1 MIEQPKWTY
10 SETFGLPAPGH
21 VPPTV
26 VLTCGLPASGKTT
39 WAEDFTKRHSRVRLV
54 CRDDFRRRDPD
65 YRKGVKNFSIEK
77 AAKQWRDDLMCG
89 CVALGEHVIIA
100 DTNLNLESRIADVQ
114 RLLRG
119 KHYRLMVADFRH
131 VSVEDC
137 LKRDKLRQNSVGSDV
152 IVKLFYQHLVPEPVK
167 MTAGQDWRDR
177 AVFVDLDGTTAIKHN
192 GRDHYA
198 KEGFLADHPNEH
210 VINMINSYMDNAHKN
225 EQLNWAGVFFLTGRG
240 ANKTGRKETYEWV
253 KRYFPRHMLV
263 ESSTLFREEN
273 DMRPDYVVKREM
285 YDHVK
290 ETMGYTPVLA
300 FDDRPQVCRMWDLLG
315 LNTIKI
321 GPYYEF

>member
-10 SETFGLPAPGH
+10 NVTFGLPAPGR

-39 WAEDFTKRHSRVRLV
+39 WAEDFVKQHPQVRIV
-54 CRDDFRRRDPD
+54 CRDDFRRRDPN
-65 YRKGVKNFSIEK
+65 YRKGVKNNAIEK
-77 AAKQWRDDLMCG
+77 AAKQWRDDLMRG
-89 CVALGEHVIIA
+89 CVALGEHAIIA

-114 RLLRG
+114 RLLNG

-131 VSVEDC
+131 VCVEDC

-152 IVKLFYQHLVPEPVK
+152 IIKLFYQHLVPEPVK
-167 MTAGQDWRDR
+167 IDSVPNWIAR
-177 AVFVDLDGTTAIKHN
+177 AVFVDLDGTTAIKHG

-198 KEGFLADHPNEH
+198 KEGFLADYPNEH
-210 VINMINSYMDNAHKN
+210 VINMINSYMDDAHEK

-240 ANKTGRKETYEWV
+240 ANETGRNEIHEWV
-253 KRYFPRHMLV
+253 KRYFPRHALV
-263 ESSTLFREEN
+263 TSSVLFRPEN

-285 YDHVK
+285 YDKVVG
-290 ETMGYTPVLA
+290 MGYTPVLA